1 MFAKQWSVR
10 SRGVGVVLI
19 LAGSVLAGTAFAGTK
34 DPTYPEEGK
43 VTATSVN
50 QVPVTTYTQA
60 NGVTIPV
67 KTIRLSRTYTVQ
79 TETKTY
85 DLDCGKTPHMFSRT
99 PGECGGTKKI
109 QVGDSIH
116 FRLQKGW
123 AYIPITEMNGGKEES
138 KEQKLRVL
146 NEELKAEGEAA
157 TPEKTDAK
165 PPAPQQ

>member
-138 KEQKLRVL
+138 KEQKLRVV

-157 TPEKTDAK
+157 PPEKTDAK
-165 PPAPQQ
+165 APAPQQ